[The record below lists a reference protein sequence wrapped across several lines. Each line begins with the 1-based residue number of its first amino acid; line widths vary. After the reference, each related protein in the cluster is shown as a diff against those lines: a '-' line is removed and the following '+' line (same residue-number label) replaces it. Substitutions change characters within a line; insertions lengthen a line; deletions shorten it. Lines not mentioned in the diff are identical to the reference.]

1 MKTSRNKTSRNITR
15 QEGHINWMLNSQ
27 DPNPLSF
34 FRHICPAHRKE
45 TVDDANIQKDW
56 ETWLQEKAAIIIRR
70 DYQSRIRWVL
80 QQKNTNSN
88 PDPDASE
95 KEEDDEDEDEECAV
109 SANEIDKFFMD
120 KGNNN
125 IHNDDIDGIHYVE
138 RHMEESE
145 STSTCRSWVL
155 RSGTNV
161 REQLARYIDT
171 IPEAQKCLNLA
182 YWNILDLTE
191 DSLIK
196 SFFSTE
202 DWNEITKSFED
213 DVKLFESDVP
223 DITKNEDENII
234 DAIDKL
240 TSEIIE
246 NNQNVKLTNE
256 DKKIVATIRRA
267 VVTYAENLK
276 GLELPVSESDFDNA
290 FPNMLTKRFLDK
302 QDLKMDVYKS
312 LNLN

>member
-1 MKTSRNKTSRNITR
+1 MGTS
-15 QEGHINWMLNSQ
+15 
-27 DPNPLSF
+27 
-34 FRHICPAHRKE
+34 A
-45 TVDDANIQKDW
+45 
-56 ETWLQEKAAIIIRR
+56 
-70 DYQSRIRWVL
+70 
-80 QQKNTNSN
+80 KNTNSN

-223 DITKNEDENII
+223 DV
-234 DAIDKL
+234 AI
-240 TSEIIE
+240 
-246 NNQNVKLTNE
+246 
-256 DKKIVATIRRA
+256 
-267 VVTYAENLK
+267 
-276 GLELPVSESDFDNA
+276 
-290 FPNMLTKRFLDK
+290 
-302 QDLKMDVYKS
+302 
-312 LNLN
+312 